1 MAGNLWGADVAQ
13 LRTLAQQF
21 GKTSETLLQ
30 QSTALTSAINN
41 NTAWKGADGARFTSE
56 WNSSH
61 RALVQ
66 KTAFALKA
74 ESTRLTTHADQ
85 QEKASTNASGAG
97 GPGVSGTPG
106 SPGGPGGPGPRNDP
120 WGPDWLAGPD
130 SPFRGGWDIYNLV
143 KVLPNLRSGLFDIG
157 AMLHKSRIGD
167 FLDASAWR
175 TFQNS
180 SEFSKFFNVSNQLFE
195 GRWHEAFNLT
205 EGTKAFQA
213 FDGLGKGLGVL
224 GVGLDS
230 LDAVN
235 AAKDGDY
242 SSAAYSGTKA
252 LIGAGS
258 FLPPPAGTV
267 CMVASA
273 GLAIYD
279 NVPVVHDSVNYV
291 GGKIADG
298 AGAVA
303 DSVSDGAEAVADTV
317 SDSAEAVGDFFGF

>member
-30 QSTALTSAINN
+30 QSTTLTSAING

-56 WNSSH
+56 WNGSH
-61 RALVQ
+61 RALIQ
-66 KTAFALKA
+66 KTALALKE
-74 ESTRLTTHADQ
+74 ESKRLMTHAEQ
-85 QEKASTNASGAG
+85 QEKASNAAAGSGG
-97 GPGVSGTPG
+97 GPGALGLRRREAA
-106 SPGGPGGPGPRNDP
+106 RNNP

-130 SPFRGGWDIYNLV
+130 SPFRGGWDIYNLSRRFPTSV
-143 KVLPNLRSGLFDIG
+143 RIVRHRRDAAQVRGLVTSWTPAPGERSRTQTSS
-157 AMLHKSRIGD
+157 ASSSTSRTSCSR
-167 FLDASAWR
+167 DAGMRPSTSPKAPKHFGPSTVSAR
-175 TFQNS
+175 A
-180 SEFSKFFNVSNQLFE
+180 L
-195 GRWHEAFNLT
+195 A
-205 EGTKAFQA
+205 
-213 FDGLGKGLGVL
+213 VL
-224 GVGLDS
+224 GVGLDG

-235 AAKDGDY
+235 AANDGEY

-258 FLPPPAGTV
+258 FLPPPAGTA

-279 NVPVVHDSVNYV
+279 NVPIVHDSVNYV
-291 GGKIADG
+291 GGQIADG

-303 DSVSDGAEAVADTV
+303 DSVSDGASAVADTV
-317 SDSAEAVGDFFGF
+317 SDGAEAVGDFFGF